1 MSWAP
6 ELGHNLLITI
16 LSAKKSIEVFLR
28 KAGQPSEI
36 IVDEE
41 VFGLAD
47 IIKNQ
52 YVIRLAETPK
62 PGIDN
67 RVIALTIETLHPR
80 MGHLGYRSLLE
91 LPNLAYEIEIKGPA
105 PTEICIGCMKGRSQQ
120 KLSQT
125 SMTKATEFLGEIHID
140 LGEPLPPTRLGAQYY
155 IFFYDDATGNYHVKT
170 MRNKSQTFEKFLE
183 FISWAENQSGKK
195 LKWYRIDGEGE
206 FDNEALKS
214 WCLECGV
221 Q

>member
-1 MSWAP
+1 M
-6 ELGHNLLITI
+6 G
-16 LSAKKSIEVFLR
+16 

-41 VFGLAD
+41 VFGLAN

-67 RVIALTIETLHPR
+67 RVTALTIETWHPR
-80 MGHLGYRSLLE
+80 IGHLGYRSLLE
-91 LPNLAYEIEIKGPA
+91 LPNLANEIEIKGPA
-105 PTEICIGCMKGRSQQ
+105 PTEICRSQR

-125 SMTKATEFLGEIHID
+125 PMTKATEFLGEIHID

-155 IFFYDDATGNYHVKT
+155 IFFYDNATGNYHVKT

-183 FISWAENQSGKK
+183 FISWPENQSGKK
-195 LKWYRIDGEGE
+195 LKWYRTDEGEE
-206 FDNEALKS
+206 FDNKALKS